1 VTHLPPPKK
10 GETFDL
16 KKMKEALRLH
26 FDLLLDEMPPVIME
40 RKCEV
45 LDVNLGLNN
54 QDTIKN
60 MKKRGALARLLDLQT
75 DKLNLMHEYGTYS
88 EEMVARE
95 DAKMRA
101 LKVKLSS
108 SASAASKPRPHS

>member
-1 VTHLPPPKK
+1 
-10 GETFDL
+10 
-16 KKMKEALRLH
+16 
-26 FDLLLDEMPPVIME
+26 
-40 RKCEV
+40 
-45 LDVNLGLNN
+45 
-54 QDTIKN
+54 
-60 MKKRGALARLLDLQT
+60 MKKRGALARRLDLQT
-75 DKLNLMHEYGTYS
+75 VKLNLMHEYDTYS